1 MSVVVALTLPVVALM
16 VNAVEFLAG
25 VVTRKR
31 AKAYRTSVARPHNG
45 TPFPTC
51 RAAAHGSYPNSRG
64 RQQRRSATPL
74 MRCSRYAMGGSD
86 ECSEHSSP
94 TLRRLR

>member
-31 AKAYRTSVARPHNG
+31 AKAYRTSVAWPHNG
-45 TPFPTC
+45 TPFPHVQSGSTWELPEFAWPP
-51 RAAAHGSYPNSRG
+51 AAS
-64 RQQRRSATPL
+64 QRYTIDAL
-74 MRCSRYAMGGSD
+74 L
-86 ECSEHSSP
+86 
-94 TLRRLR
+94 TLRNGGQR

>member
-45 TPFPTC
+45 TPFPHVQRQHMGAT
-51 RAAAHGSYPNSRG
+51 RIRVAA
-64 RQQRRSATPL
+64 
-74 MRCSRYAMGGSD
+74 
-86 ECSEHSSP
+86 SSVAA
-94 TLRRLR
+94 LHH